1 MTMTNKCTWI
11 GANSL
16 VETCSN
22 SSVEL
27 FSYCAHHYP
36 LVYKEGSAQRPRHRD
51 IRVANSVWD
60 IESAFN
66 EAVAELEA
74 EGAL

>member
-1 MTMTNKCTWI
+1 MTNKCTWM
-11 GANSL
+11 GPAST

-22 SSVEL
+22 PSVEL
-27 FSYCAHHYP
+27 FSYCAQHYP
-36 LVYKEGSAQRPRHRD
+36 LVYRAGTAQRKRHRD
-51 IRVANSVWD
+51 IRTAEAVWD

-74 EGAL
+74 EGAI

>member
-1 MTMTNKCTWI
+1 MTNKCTWM

-22 SSVEL
+22 PRVDF
-27 FSYCAHHYP
+27 FSYCEHHYP
-36 LVYKEGSAQRPRHRD
+36 MVYREGSAQRKRHRD

-74 EGAL
+74 EGEI